1 MLYVEFRERKLKEPA
16 KLTVMKYLLTSA
28 AQVLRFPGGASGK
41 EPGCLFRRQKRHGFS
56 PWVRKI
62 PCPGEGNGNPF
73 QCSCLENPMDR
84 GTWQAAVYGI
94 EKSGTRLKRFS
105 MRAQHGG

>member
-62 PCPGEGNGNPF
+62 PWRRAWQTTPVFLPGE
-73 QCSCLENPMDR
+73 S
-84 GTWQAAVYGI
+84 
-94 EKSGTRLKRFS
+94 
-105 MRAQHGG
+105 HGQWSLVGYSPWGHRESDMTEAT

>member
-62 PCPGEGNGNPF
+62 PWRRAWQTTSVFLPGE
-73 QCSCLENPMDR
+73 S
-84 GTWQAAVYGI
+84 
-94 EKSGTRLKRFS
+94 
-105 MRAQHGG
+105 HGQWSLVGYSPWGHRESDMTEAT